1 MVTGDSQRA
10 AIQAEVARIL
20 ERAVFLAQGQ
30 FEVATT
36 KIGPWKED
44 LSS

>member
-1 MVTGDSQRA
+1 MTGESQRA

-30 FEVATT
+30 FEVAAT
-36 KIGPWKED
+36 KIGPWKEG